1 MIRTRFASLLA
12 LPVLSAAIISGGAVS
27 LAATA
32 HADRG
37 GDQSSTASSSDDDS
51 ATSTDGSATSTDD
64 DTATSTDGSATSTDD
79 ESASPISISG
89 GDGSYV
95 RSSVFASP
103 PVYAS
108 PAANLVPWAQWV
120 NEGTNSQN
128 MYGAVVGTD
137 ANP

>member
-12 LPVLSAAIISGGAVS
+12 LPVLSAAIISGGAVR

-37 GDQSSTASSSDDDS
+37 GDPSSTAASS
-51 ATSTDGSATSTDD
+51 DD

-128 MYGAVVGTD
+128 TYGAVVGTD

>member
-51 ATSTDGSATSTDD
+51 
-64 DTATSTDGSATSTDD
+64 ATSTDGSATSTDD